1 MEGEAGGRARGRA
14 GATPAQRNAIIVTP
28 LQQGTAT
35 SHVLL
40 DQCSGERQRETETET
55 EYGPHNGRQMAALHA
70 PALAAPPSL
79 LLGDDDVGITDY

>member
-1 MEGEAGGRARGRA
+1 
-14 GATPAQRNAIIVTP
+14 
-28 LQQGTAT
+28 
-35 SHVLL
+35 VLL